1 MLVSPSRLRRYPMLA
16 GVGATVAFIGLGCG
30 GSASLGPVRPEAS
43 IDSFI
48 TSQALVHPSSPKIR
62 LEVDHPHVTFFDVS
76 FGTPFQC
83 DLDHQP
89 VMCQLGYATGLRY
102 GDRIGWVVFDY
113 FAQPDSAVIARAQF
127 FDLRSADT
135 ELLALQFEDT
145 LCARD
150 YDLCHYGFPHYL
162 ARDAVTPTWRTLE
175 LARSLITFI
184 DPQLAVT
191 LLANPTAG
199 SDCDVLRII
208 ASLPV
213 YQGDAYAE
221 VRAAAAS
228 RLAGLAACSNAAR

>member
-1 MLVSPSRLRRYPMLA
+1 M
-16 GVGATVAFIGLGCG
+16 GLGCD
-30 GSASLGPVRPEAS
+30 GSASLGPVRQEAS
-43 IDSFI
+43 IDSFV
-48 TSQALVHPSSPKIR
+48 TSQALVQASSPRIR
-62 LEVDHPHVTFFDVS
+62 LELDHPRVTFFDVA

-83 DLDHQP
+83 YVDYEP
-89 VMCQLGYATGLRY
+89 VMCQLGHATGLRY
-102 GDRIGWVVFDY
+102 GERIGWVVFDY
-113 FAQPDSAVIARAQF
+113 FERPDSAVIARAQF
-127 FDLRSADT
+127 FDLRSSDT
-135 ELLALQFEDT
+135 ELLSLQFEDT

-162 ARDAVTPTWRTLE
+162 AREAVTPRWRMLE

-184 DPQLAVT
+184 DPQLAAV

-228 RLAGLAACSNAAR
+228 RLASLAACSAA